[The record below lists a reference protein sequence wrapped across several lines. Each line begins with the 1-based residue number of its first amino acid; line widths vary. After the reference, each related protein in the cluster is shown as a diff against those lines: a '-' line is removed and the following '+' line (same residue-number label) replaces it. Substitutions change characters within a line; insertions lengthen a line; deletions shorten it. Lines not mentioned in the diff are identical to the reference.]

1 MMICPF
7 GALMPLAGS
16 VRSGFALTEEMVVDE
31 LEQLA

>member
-1 MMICPF
+1 
-7 GALMPLAGS
+7 LAGS